1 MDRGSSDG
9 RRDPEPRAVFRTL
22 DDPTCRDIL
31 ESADGPMSAKQV
43 AEAADVALSTAYRKL
58 ERLEEA
64 ALVTRETELDP
75 GGNHRARYRVDFD
88 RVIVAFDDARR
99 LAATVETR
107 LSPPEERLLD
117 AWTTVRNE
125 A

>member
-9 RRDPEPRAVFRTL
+9 RREPEPTTVFRTL

-31 ESADGPMSAKQV
+31 ESADEPMSAKQV

-75 GGNHRARYRVDFD
+75 GGNHRSRYRVDFD

-107 LSPPEERLLD
+107 LSTSEERLLD